1 MNVLDRTLPLRTR
14 KPRGQGASRR
24 GEILE
29 AAKRLFIEEGFPQ
42 ATMRRIAAV
51 VGVSPTALYLHFSD
65 KEAIL
70 QAIADDFFDEL
81 LVELHNSEGTET
93 TPLAKLRAGMCAYVQ
108 FALNRTDEYRLTFQV
123 RHAKVT
129 LAPGQL
135 ADHGDL
141 PFEVLESAVQHLLDE
156 GVFRP
161 GDPVVIAETI
171 WCALHGLT
179 AVLMDHKHAERS
191 TRDVLMNSVISM
203 ILLGLCSRETE
214 ILEGRPALCPGPA
227 GAVTR

>member
-1 MNVLDRTLPLRTR
+1 MNVQGNTLPLRTR

-93 TPLAKLRAGMCAYVQ
+93 TPLAKLRAGMCAYVK
-108 FALNRTDEYRLTFQV
+108 FALERTDEYRLTFQV
-123 RHAKVT
+123 RHAKLMLEPHEKV
-129 LAPGQL
+129 G
-135 ADHGDL
+135 HGDL
-141 PFEVLESAVQHLLDE
+141 PFEVLEAAVQRLLDD

-161 GDPVVIAETI
+161 GDPEVIAESI

-179 AVLMDHKHAERS
+179 AVLMDHKEQAQS
-191 TRDVLMNSVISM
+191 ARDVLMNSVIDM
-203 ILLGLCSRETE
+203 ILIGLACREPDV
-214 ILEGRPALCPGPA
+214 LEGRPGLCPGPA
-227 GAVTR
+227 GA

>member
-1 MNVLDRTLPLRTR
+1 MNVQSNTLPIRTR

-42 ATMRRIAAV
+42 ATMRRIAAA

-81 LVELHNSEGTET
+81 LVELHNSEGKET
-93 TPLAKLRAGMCAYVQ
+93 TPLAKLRAGMCAYVK
-108 FALNRTDEYRLTFQV
+108 FALKRIDEYRLTFQV
-123 RHAKVT
+123 RHAKVM
-129 LAPGQL
+129 LPPHEIP
-135 ADHGDL
+135 DHGDL
-141 PFEVLESAVQHLLDE
+141 PFEVLESAVQRLLDD

-161 GDPVVIAETI
+161 GDPLVISESI

-179 AVLMDHKHAERS
+179 AVLMDHKEQAQS
-191 TRDVLMNSVISM
+191 AQDALMNSVIDM
-203 ILLGLCSRETE
+203 ILRGLSCRESP
-214 ILEGRPALCPGPA
+214 IA
-227 GAVTR
+227 

>member
-1 MNVLDRTLPLRTR
+1 MNVQGNTLPPRTR

-93 TPLAKLRAGMCAYVQ
+93 TPLAKLRAGMCAYVK
-108 FALNRTDEYRLTFQV
+108 FALKRTDEYRLTFQV
-123 RHAKVT
+123 RHAKVM
-129 LAPGQL
+129 LAPDEIP
-135 ADHGDL
+135 DHGDL
-141 PFEVLESAVQHLLDE
+141 PFEVLESAVQRLLDD

-161 GDPVVIAETI
+161 GDPVVISESI

-179 AVLMDHKHAERS
+179 AVLMDHKEQAQGAH
-191 TRDVLMNSVISM
+191 DVLMNSVISM
-203 ILLGLCSRETE
+203 ILLGLSCRESVIE
-214 ILEGRPALCPGPA
+214 EVRPGGSAPCTPV
-227 GAVTR
+227 GA